1 MIFQVFLLKKI
12 CFSVFLLNG
21 IADKDSRFNSGVQFH
36 LMVPLSFPFRIQIW
50 GTVSFFLSGF
60 SFTKIHRTAWE
71 GRDHL
76 LFHSATSPHSRTL
89 RHLNSDR
96 LYLPDCCYSIRFTTL
111 SNYYLIDWWCDV
123 DFRLIASL
131 FRFCYNYLTW
141 ETRGQ

>member
-50 GTVSFFLSGF
+50 GTVGFFLSGF
-60 SFTKIHRTAWE
+60 SFTKTHRTAGE
-71 GRDHL
+71 GRGPSFIPLYHFHPLTNTHTFVFRPLVSTRLLLDKIYHLIEL
-76 LFHSATSPHSRTL
+76 LFDWL
-89 RHLNSDR
+89 MMW
-96 LYLPDCCYSIRFTTL
+96 CWFSI
-111 SNYYLIDWWCDV
+111 V
-123 DFRLIASL
+123 SL

-141 ETRGQ
+141 ETRG